1 MIDSNMPQG
10 GSRRC
15 CIARVRRQRMP
26 QDKTLVVW
34 DFKSSEP
41 LMKPYFDFVKKT
53 FEEAHPGVKVK
64 EIAQPADNYYT
75 VLGTAINAKQ
85 GPDVVLL
92 NGGNLRLDRADAW
105 CR

>member
-1 MIDSNMPQG
+1 MMI
-10 GSRRC
+10 SRSLKAAVAMR
-15 CIARVRRQRMP
+15 RPDGVRRRACRG
-26 QDKTLVVW
+26 QDAGGLGLQVVRAP
-34 DFKSSEP
+34 DEAVFRLRREA
-41 LMKPYFDFVKKT
+41 

-92 NGGNLRLDRADAW
+92 NGGNLAIDRATRLS
-105 CR
+105 C